1 MFYVYHK
8 SYSYNLEFFNILD
21 WNEPWRMINPRKKR
35 AKLVFSRTLQ
45 ALDCNFCLT
54 RYCGNPKNS
63 TQSATSSIFQPKQV
77 GVPSESKVGS
87 YPLSNFVGVFRELL
101 ISPSAIFVYR
111 GNKPQSHRSPRWK
124 PCYLGGVG
132 GVAAVV
138 LWHFR
143 NCWIPAFWSIRRNG
157 ANFIIP
163 ENKSR

>member
-1 MFYVYHK
+1 MCSK
-8 SYSYNLEFFNILD
+8 SVTPILGKD
-21 WNEPWRMINPRKKR
+21 EASTVISFLPFMR
-35 AKLVFSRTLQ
+35 FSLKQACGQSMKQLQFLMWLTLTFK

-63 TQSATSSIFQPKQV
+63 TQSATSSIFQPRQV

-124 PCYLGGVG
+124 PCYSGGVG

-138 LWHFR
+138 LRQFK
-143 NCWIPAFWSIRRNG
+143 NG
-157 ANFIIP
+157 
-163 ENKSR
+163 